1 LDEPPDGIEAGLAAI
16 VTVGA
21 GFDVTVTVA
30 VAEVFPP
37 EPVAAA
43 V

>member
-1 LDEPPDGIEAGLAAI
+1 MIEVGFAVI

-21 GFDVTVTVA
+21 GFDVTVTVVTA
-30 VAEVFPP
+30 DIFPP
-37 EPVAAA
+37 GPVAAA